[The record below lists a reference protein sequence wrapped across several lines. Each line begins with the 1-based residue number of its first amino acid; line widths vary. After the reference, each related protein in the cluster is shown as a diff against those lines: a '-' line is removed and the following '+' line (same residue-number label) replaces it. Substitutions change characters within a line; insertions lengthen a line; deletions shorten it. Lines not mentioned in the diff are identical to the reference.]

1 LRINQIKA
9 YIYNSK
15 QQFMTTKKA
24 EPMNIWQK
32 LHAAKQQIGKVAKN
46 ATNPHFK
53 KSYADINALLT
64 TVEPIL
70 HEHGLLLLQP
80 VVGNDVVTRII
91 DIDSGEVIESFM
103 SLPVITDPQKVLAA
117 VTYFRRG
124 TLQSLL
130 SLQAVDDDGNTAAAA
145 PQGKPTITDDRF
157 KKALESIE
165 AGKYTAEQLATN
177 YTLTRAQS
185 KMLAL

>member
-1 LRINQIKA
+1 
-9 YIYNSK
+9 
-15 QQFMTTKKA
+15 MTTKKAEATLA

-91 DIDSGEVIESFM
+91 DIDSGEIIESFM

-130 SLQAVDDDGNTAAAA
+130 SLQAVDDDGNTAAQGAA
-145 PQGKPTITDDRF
+145 SKPVIDDNRF

-165 AGKYTAEQLATN
+165 AGKYTAQQLATN
-177 YTLTRAQS
+177 YALTEAQT